1 LDPSADFSPKVGE
14 PKAEGFARSPLNEMS
29 FAEAARPSPFGLW
42 NETAAPR
49 PSFAELRE
57 DIATEAVIIGGGFCG
72 LSAALHLA
80 EGGME
85 PVLLEA
91 EEPGFGASGRN
102 GGQVIAGLK
111 LDPEE
116 MIAKFGRERGE
127 ALHRFSA
134 RTADLVFAL
143 IERFQIQ
150 CEAHR
155 DGWIQAAYSPKV
167 NAAIERRAGELA
179 ARGEKVERLDKGRMA
194 ELTGTDYYRGGML
207 DLRSGMVQ
215 PFSYARGLARAAIA
229 SGARLFGNSR
239 VQRLLR
245 EGGHWRLETVKGSVT
260 AKEVLLATNAYLG
273 DLYPALKTAMI
284 PVASYQLSTEPLPP
298 DLDRAILPARLP
310 VSDLMQLGVYFRRD
324 DEGRFIIGGR
334 GSFTERERP
343 DLFAR
348 IRRHART
355 LYPALENVDFPTRW
369 GGKLALTF
377 DHLPRLVTLERGLH
391 AAYGCNGR
399 GVALQTLM
407 GKLAAE
413 RMRGLRHEDLPIATL
428 PPAHYPFHAL
438 RLPAMILISNM
449 RSLRRIFARD

>member
-1 LDPSADFSPKVGE
+1 MNEFSQ
-14 PKAEGFARSPLNEMS
+14 
-29 FAEAARPSPFGLW
+29 AAKPSPFGLW

-49 PSFAELRE
+49 PGVAELQDDFTAE
-57 DIATEAVIIGGGFCG
+57 TAIIGGGFCG

-80 EGGME
+80 EGGTQ
-85 PVLLEA
+85 PLLVEA

-111 LDPEE
+111 LDPGE
-116 MIAKFGRERGE
+116 MIARFGRERGE

-134 RTADLVFAL
+134 GTADLVFSL

-155 DGWIQAAYSPKV
+155 DGWIQAAYAPKV
-167 NAAIERRAGELA
+167 LAAIRRRADELM
-179 ARGEKVERLDKGRMA
+179 ARGENVELLDEIRMA
-194 ELTGTDYYRGGML
+194 KLTGTDFYRGGML
-207 DLRSGMVQ
+207 DRRSGMVQ
-215 PFSYARGLARAAIA
+215 PFSYARGLARAATA
-229 SGARLFGNSR
+229 SGAMLFGNSR
-239 VQRLLR
+239 VTRLVR
-245 EGGHWRLETVKGSVT
+245 EKGHWRLETAKGSVT

-273 DLYPALKTAMI
+273 DLHPGLRTAMI
-284 PVASYQLSTEPLPP
+284 PVASYQLATDPLPA
-298 DLDRAILPARLP
+298 DLDQSILPSRLP

-343 DLFAR
+343 DLFDR
-348 IRRHART
+348 IRQHARK
-355 LYPALENVDFPTRW
+355 LFPALGAIDFPIRW

-377 DHLPRLVTLERGLH
+377 DHLPRLVTLEPGLH

-413 RMRGLRHEDLPIATL
+413 RMRGVRHDDLPIATL
-428 PPAHYPFHAL
+428 PPARYPFYSL
-438 RLPAMILISNM
+438 RLPAMILISNL

>member
-1 LDPSADFSPKVGE
+1 MTAVSP
-14 PKAEGFARSPLNEMS
+14 FALMDAAPSPL
-29 FAEAARPSPFGLW
+29 GLW
-42 NETAAPR
+42 AKTVAP
-49 PSFAELRE
+49 PAGFAELRE
-57 DIATEAVIIGGGFCG
+57 DIATEAAIIGGGFCG

-80 EGGME
+80 ESGIE

-111 LDPEE
+111 LDPSE
-116 MIAKFGRERGE
+116 MVAKFGRERGE

-134 RTADLVFAL
+134 GTADLVYAL

-155 DGWIQAAYSPKV
+155 DGWIQAAYSPQV
-167 NAAIERRAGELA
+167 SASIERRAGELQ
-179 ARGEKVERLDKGRMA
+179 ARGENVERLDRARMA

-215 PFSYARGLARAAIA
+215 PFSYARGLARAAAA
-229 SGARLFGNSR
+229 SGAKLFGKAR
-239 VQRLLR
+239 VTRLAR
-245 EGGHWRLETVKGSVT
+245 EGGRWRLVTASGSVT
-260 AKEVLLATNAYLG
+260 AREVLIATNAYLG

-284 PVASYQLSTEPLPP
+284 PIGSYQLSTDPLPP

-334 GSFTERERP
+334 GSFTQRERP

-348 IRRHART
+348 IRRHAQT
-355 LYPALENVDFPTRW
+355 LYPALESLDFPSRW
-369 GGKLALTF
+369 GGELALTF
-377 DHLPRLVTLERGLH
+377 DHLPRLVTLEPGLH

-399 GVALQTLM
+399 GVALQTLL
-407 GKLAAE
+407 GKLGAE
-413 RMRGLRHEDLPIATL
+413 RMRGMRHDDLPIATL

-438 RLPAMILISNM
+438 RLPAMILISNI
-449 RSLRRIFARD
+449 RSLRRVFARD

>member
-1 LDPSADFSPKVGE
+1 VND
-14 PKAEGFARSPLNEMS
+14 MS
-29 FAEAARPSPFGLW
+29 EAPMPSPFGLW
-42 NETAAPR
+42 NQTAAPR
-49 PSFAELRE
+49 PSFSELQDHFSAETA
-57 DIATEAVIIGGGFCG
+57 IVGGGYCG

-80 EGGME
+80 ESGTQ

-111 LDPEE
+111 LDPGE
-116 MIAKFGRERGE
+116 MITKFGRERGE

-134 RTADLVFAL
+134 GTADLVFSL

-167 NAAIERRAGELA
+167 LAGIERRAGELSE
-179 ARGEKVERLDKGRMA
+179 RGENVELLGKGRLA
-194 ELTGTDYYRGGML
+194 DLLGTDFYRGGLL
-207 DLRSGMVQ
+207 DRRSGMVQ
-215 PFSYARGLARAAIA
+215 PFSYARGLARAAAA
-229 SGARLFGNSR
+229 SGAMLFGNSR
-239 VQRLLR
+239 VRRLTR
-245 EGGHWRLETVKGSVT
+245 EEGHWRLETAKGSVT

-273 DLYPALKTAMI
+273 DLHPALKTAMI
-284 PVASYQLSTEPLPP
+284 PVASYQIATDPLSPE
-298 DLDRAILPARLP
+298 LDRAILPARLP

-343 DLFAR
+343 DLFDR

-355 LYPALENVDFPTRW
+355 LFPALRAINFSARW

-377 DHLPRLVTLERGLH
+377 DHLPRLVTLEPGLH

-407 GKLAAE
+407 GKLAAD
-413 RMRGLRHEDLPIATL
+413 RLRGLRHDDLPIATL
-428 PPAHYPFHAL
+428 PPAHYPFHSL
-438 RLPAMILISNM
+438 RLPAMIAISNI

>member
-1 LDPSADFSPKVGE
+1 VNELLKV
-14 PKAEGFARSPLNEMS
+14 
-29 FAEAARPSPFGLW
+29 ARPSPFGLW
-42 NETAAPR
+42 NQTAAARPIFPELESDFTAETA
-49 PSFAELRE
+49 
-57 DIATEAVIIGGGFCG
+57 IVGGGFCG

-80 EGGME
+80 ESGTQ

-134 RTADLVFAL
+134 GTADLVFSL

-155 DGWIQAAYSPKV
+155 GGWIQAAYAPKIL
-167 NAAIERRAGELA
+167 AGIERRAGELM
-179 ARGEKVERLDKGRMA
+179 ARGENVELLDPSGMSK
-194 ELTGTDYYRGGML
+194 LTGTDFYRGGML
-207 DLRSGMVQ
+207 DRRSGMVQ
-215 PFSYARGLARAAIA
+215 PFSYARGLARAAAA
-229 SGARLFGNSR
+229 SGAMLFGNSR
-239 VQRLLR
+239 VKRLIR
-245 EGGHWRLETVKGSVT
+245 ENGHWRLETAKGSVI

-273 DLYPALKTAMI
+273 DLHPGLRTAMI
-284 PVASYQLSTEPLPP
+284 PVASYQLATDPLPG
-298 DLDRAILPARLP
+298 DLDRAILPSRLP

-324 DEGRFIIGGR
+324 DAGRFIIGGR

-343 DLFAR
+343 DLFDR
-348 IRRHART
+348 IRQHARK
-355 LYPALENVDFPTRW
+355 LFPALRAINFPIRW
-369 GGKLALTF
+369 GGKLALTV
-377 DHLPRLVTLERGLH
+377 DHLPRFVTIEPGLH

-413 RMRGLRHEDLPIATL
+413 HMRGIRHDDLPIATL
-428 PPAHYPFHAL
+428 PPARYPFYSL
-438 RLPAMILISNM
+438 RLPAMVAISNL

>member
-1 LDPSADFSPKVGE
+1 MNEFSQ
-14 PKAEGFARSPLNEMS
+14 
-29 FAEAARPSPFGLW
+29 AAKPSPFGLW
-42 NETAAPR
+42 NETATPR
-49 PSFAELRE
+49 PSFPELQEDFTAETA
-57 DIATEAVIIGGGFCG
+57 IVGGGFCG

-80 EGGME
+80 ESGTQ
-85 PVLLEA
+85 PILLEA

-111 LDPEE
+111 LDPGE

-127 ALHRFSA
+127 ALHRFGA
-134 RTADLVFAL
+134 GTADLVFSL

-155 DGWIQAAYSPKV
+155 DGWIQAAYAPKV
-167 NAAIERRAGELA
+167 LSAIERRAGELM
-179 ARGEKVERLDKGRMA
+179 ARGENVELLDEAGMA
-194 ELTGTDYYRGGML
+194 KLTGTEFYPGGML
-207 DLRSGMVQ
+207 DRRSGMVQ
-215 PFSYARGLARAAIA
+215 PFSYARGLARAAAA
-229 SGARLFGNSR
+229 SGAMLFGNSR
-239 VQRLLR
+239 VKRLVR
-245 EGGHWRLETVKGSVT
+245 ENSHWRLETAKGSVT

-273 DLYPALKTAMI
+273 DLHPGLRTAMI
-284 PVASYQLSTEPLPP
+284 PVASYQLATDPLPP
-298 DLDRAILPARLP
+298 ELDRTILPSRLP

-343 DLFAR
+343 DLFDR
-348 IRRHART
+348 IRHHARK
-355 LYPALENVDFPTRW
+355 LFPALRAIDFPIRW

-413 RMRGLRHEDLPIATL
+413 QMRGVRHDDLPIASL
-428 PPAHYPFHAL
+428 PPVRYPFYSL
-438 RLPAMILISNM
+438 RLPAMILISNL

>member
-1 LDPSADFSPKVGE
+1 VNDFS
-14 PKAEGFARSPLNEMS
+14 
-29 FAEAARPSPFGLW
+29 EAAKPSSFGLW
-42 NETAAPR
+42 NETAAPQ
-49 PSFAELRE
+49 PSFPELRDDFTAE
-57 DIATEAVIIGGGFCG
+57 MAVIGGGYCG

-80 EGGME
+80 ESGTQ

-111 LDPEE
+111 LDPGE
-116 MIAKFGRERGE
+116 MVAKFGRERGD

-134 RTADLVFAL
+134 GTADLVFSL
-143 IERFQIQ
+143 VERFQIQ

-155 DGWIQAAYSPKV
+155 DGWIQAAYAPKV
-167 NAAIERRAGELA
+167 NAAIERRAGELK
-179 ARGEKVERLDKGRMA
+179 ARGENVELLDKARMA
-194 ELTGTDYYRGGML
+194 ELMGTDFYRGGML
-207 DLRSGMVQ
+207 DRRSGMVQ
-215 PFSYARGLARAAIA
+215 PFSYARGLARAAAA
-229 SGARLFGNSR
+229 SGAMLFGNSR
-239 VQRLLR
+239 VKRLRR
-245 EGGHWRLETVKGSVT
+245 EGDHWRLETANGSVT
-260 AKEVLLATNAYLG
+260 AREVLLATNAYLG
-273 DLYPALKTAMI
+273 DLHPALKTAMI
-284 PVASYQLSTEPLPP
+284 PVVSYQLATDPLPP
-298 DLDRAILPARLP
+298 ELDRAILPARLP

-343 DLFAR
+343 DLFDR
-348 IRRHART
+348 IRAHARK
-355 LYPALENVDFPTRW
+355 LFPALREVEFPMRW

-377 DHLPRLVTLERGLH
+377 DHLPRLVTLEPGLH

-413 RMRGLRHEDLPIATL
+413 RMRGLRHDDLPIATL

-449 RSLRRIFARD
+449 RSLRGIFARD